1 MSVLEV
7 RAWLG
12 PQVPHQSHCA
22 CRSCPKGGLGLDGR
36 IGGAIWGT
44 DARVLYACTCL
55 CVRVGGCSVAYR
67 SRLSGLT
74 RLLRPASGRRSLGWA
89 QELSHRGTN
98 LPTRQHVWS
107 GALWDPSGIGA
118 ARATRGPGE
127 AESGLAANGAWSP
140 RGPVKG

>member
-74 RLLRPASGRRSLGWA
+74 QSPKASIW
-89 QELSHRGTN
+89 EE
-98 LPTRQHVWS
+98 
-107 GALWDPSGIGA
+107 
-118 ARATRGPGE
+118 GPGLGPG
-127 AESGLAANGAWSP
+127 AEPQRHQPAHKAACVVG
-140 RGPVKG
+140 GPVGPQWNRSCRGNSRAWGS